1 VQLVGNQFAVIT
13 TTLVGVRSSTFL
25 RDAVVTYRAA
35 STIECDCSDDDYGR
49 SGGDVCSQMDSA
61 SPYRD
66 CWEKPNEAI
75 EGGLR
80 AERSH
85 SALNNSRL
93 PAMNS

>member
-1 VQLVGNQFAVIT
+1 MQLVGNQFAVIT
-13 TTLVGVRSSTFL
+13 TTLVGVRGSTFCATPSL
-25 RDAVVTYRAA
+25 HIAPP
-35 STIECDCSDDDYGR
+35 STIECDCRDDDYGR

-66 CWEKPNEAI
+66 CWETPNEAI

-85 SALNNSRL
+85 SELTTRDCEL
-93 PAMNS
+93 